1 MTRADCKL
9 NLVQSL
15 NTNGFFVSSQQLY
28 LRAALV
34 LFCFSWNDTWLPI
47 PTDHLMAF
55 NCCSSPVDL
64 VRVTWKKTWV
74 IRCFWRCS
82 RFAKFEFTTVTSWIN
97 CMYRQE
103 SVKKFF
109 TIVIKEWLKQTSEKY
124 SKDLKVMES
133 LNGHGK
139 ATQYQM
145 SWLES
150 LHNNN
155 NTGKWNK
162 LEQIS
167 VHDYKV

>member
-1 MTRADCKL
+1 M
-9 NLVQSL
+9 V
-15 NTNGFFVSSQQLY
+15 FFVSSQQLY

-34 LFCFSWNDTWLPI
+34 LFCFSWNDTWLSI

-55 NCCSSPVDL
+55 NCCISPVDL
-64 VRVTWKKTWV
+64 ARVTWKKWV
-74 IRCFWRCS
+74 IRCFLTLQPVC
-82 RFAKFEFTTVTSWIN
+82 KIWIYHRYLLDKLHVPPRI
-97 CMYRQE
+97 CKE
-103 SVKKFF
+103 IF
-109 TIVIKEWLKQTSEKY
+109 TIVIKEWLKETSEKY
-124 SKDLKVMES
+124 SKDMKVMES
-133 LNGHGK
+133 LNRHGK